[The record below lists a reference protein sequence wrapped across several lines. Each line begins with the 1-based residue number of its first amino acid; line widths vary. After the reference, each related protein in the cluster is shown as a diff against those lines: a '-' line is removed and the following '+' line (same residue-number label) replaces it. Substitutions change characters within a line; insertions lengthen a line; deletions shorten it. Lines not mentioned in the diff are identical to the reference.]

1 MGLTSEGLSEILSR
15 EKEMHVQSSP
25 LGKNMPL
32 RKATGGRWG
41 RERGQDEARGVVRG
55 RPSRA
60 MQAL

>member
-15 EKEMHVQSSP
+15 ESEMRVQSSQ
-25 LGKNMPL
+25 LGKNMLL
-32 RKATGGRWG
+32 RKATRGRWG
-41 RERGQDEARGVVRG
+41 REHGQDEAREVVRG